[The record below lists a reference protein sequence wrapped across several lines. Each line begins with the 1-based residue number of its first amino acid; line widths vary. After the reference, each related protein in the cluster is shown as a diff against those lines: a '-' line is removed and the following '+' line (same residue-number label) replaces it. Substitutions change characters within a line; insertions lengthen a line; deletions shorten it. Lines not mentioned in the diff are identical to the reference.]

1 MKVTVTNKSSL
12 YMQIYLV
19 LLFIKQRRV
28 SSEHNFVIKMTS
40 INICLSGLL
49 NIYNFIKL
57 ESITNNS
64 FGFFRFTL

>member
-1 MKVTVTNKSSL
+1 
-12 YMQIYLV
+12 MQIYLV